1 MFMKYSLP
9 SSASPEAKA
18 ICQLINQGLD
28 PRKLFIAAITFYG
41 DALVRGKVGS
51 SPFVVESGLF
61 QGMRLLSSAL
71 GSLLAPKIQGTY
83 EKEVQDCLQLHA
95 DKFDRFLDVGC
106 AEGFHLVGVARWKKV
121 PCFGVD
127 IDKRAGDAV
136 RRVAAENGVSGLVR
150 FESDL
155 SLAASFVSGC
165 LLCLV
170 DVDGS
175 EIDVLKS
182 LMSVF
187 ETASDLE
194 NVILI
199 VESDFAGGKEQNS
212 PEIISLLT
220 SDDWLVSSCLPQ
232 QPSSRFV
239 GAKAGISFLDQ
250 VVWGSEGRSAGQSW
264 IVARKSFD

>member
-1 MFMKYSLP
+1 MKYSVS
-9 SSASPEAKA
+9 SSASPEANA

-28 PRKLFIAAITFYG
+28 PRKLFIAAITFYSNTI
-41 DALVRGKVGS
+41 VSERVS
-51 SPFVVESGLF
+51 SSSCVVESGLY
-61 QGMRLLSSAL
+61 QGMRLHPAAL

-83 EKEVQDCLQLHA
+83 EKEVQDCFQLYA
-95 DKFDRFLDVGC
+95 GQFDRFLDVGC
-106 AEGFHLVGVARWKKV
+106 AEGFHLVGVASWKQV
-121 PCFGVD
+121 PCLGVD

-136 RRVAAENGVSGLVR
+136 SRVAADNGVSGLVR

-155 SLAASFVSGC
+155 SLSASFVRGC

-175 EIDVLKS
+175 EIEVLKS
-182 LMSVF
+182 LISVF
-187 ETASDLE
+187 EKSSDLQ

-199 VESDFAGGKEQNS
+199 VESDLAGGDEQNT

-220 SDDWLVSSCLPQ
+220 SDDWLVSSCLSQ
-232 QPSSRFV
+232 QPASRFV
-239 GAKAGISFLDQ
+239 GAKSGMSFLDQ
-250 VVWGSEGRSAGQSW
+250 VVWGSEGRSLGQSW

>member
-1 MFMKYSLP
+1 MKYSLP
-9 SSASPEAKA
+9 SSASPEAKV

-28 PRKLFIAAITFYG
+28 PRNLFIAAITFYS
-41 DALVRGKVGS
+41 DALVRRKVGS

-61 QGMRLLSSAL
+61 QGMRLDSSAL

-83 EKEVQDCLQLHA
+83 EKEVQDCLQLYA
-95 DKFDRFLDVGC
+95 DQFDRFLDVGC
-106 AEGFHLVGVARWKKV
+106 AEGFHLIGVASWKKV

-136 RRVAAENGVSGLVR
+136 RRVAANNGVSDLVR

-155 SLAASFVSGC
+155 SLAASFVRGC

-175 EIDVLKS
+175 EIEVLES
-182 LMSVF
+182 LMSLF
-187 ETASDLE
+187 ESASDLE
-194 NVILI
+194 DVILI
-199 VESDFAGGKEQNS
+199 VESDLAGGKEQNL
-212 PEIISLLT
+212 PEIISLLA
-220 SDDWLVSSCLPQ
+220 SDGWLVSSCLPQ

-239 GAKAGISFLDQ
+239 GAKAGMSFLDQ

-264 IVARKSFD
+264 IVARKAFAK